1 MRVGSCDFDAATG
14 ELQRDGVVVRL
25 EPQPAA
31 LLRLLASRPG
41 ELVGHAEIRRAIW
54 GDTTHV
60 NFQQSLHYCVRQ
72 VRIALDDSAR
82 EPKFVET
89 IPRRGYRLTV
99 PEAEPLRRRVLWAG
113 LAAAVVVTTIV
124 AEQRPNRHHEMAV
137 AILGAMHDL
146 VY

>member
-82 EPKFVET
+82 AEV
-89 IPRRGYRLTV
+89 RRDDS
-99 PEAEPLRRRVLWAG
+99 AAG
-113 LAAAVVVTTIV
+113 LSAD
-124 AEQRPNRHHEMAV
+124 
-137 AILGAMHDL
+137 GSGG
-146 VY
+146 